1 MSSWAARSL
10 LITGGCQPCCFRRQ
24 PYSRRAPRGWFV
36 RFLAEKQGIT
46 WYESKKTPRILG
58 FRPQT
63 PGKEYGGRRKQQGH
77 KRTWLLQEQREG
89 GRGVS
94 AEASVSLVVSGAS
107 RRRGGKR
114 TTAETETDLMAPPKP
129 GLQAALE
136 AGPSPWTARL
146 PAGLPVGGLA
156 VDPWCTVSPKASR
169 EDLSFYAMRRTKR
182 PLGTPSERR
191 CTTGL

>member
-1 MSSWAARSL
+1 LDSCTFYSTVIRYPCEHIGIPEVSSWAARSL

-94 AEASVSLVVSGAS
+94 AEASVSLREILENPGEILEKFW
-107 RRRGGKR
+107 GKR
-114 TTAETETDLMAPPKP
+114 ESLCPRVQSASELNPARTPTYDQDTPAP
-129 GLQAALE
+129 LNN
-136 AGPSPWTARL
+136 
-146 PAGLPVGGLA
+146 A
-156 VDPWCTVSPKASR
+156 V
-169 EDLSFYAMRRTKR
+169 SF
-182 PLGTPSERR
+182 
-191 CTTGL
+191 